1 MYEFHY
7 KYIKTKYNAKLLFT
21 DRDSLVYEIET
32 KDLYEDFYEDK
43 GLFGFSDY
51 PQYLKFFDLV
61 NKNIIDKIKDEFK
74 GKIISEFVGLK
85 SKMYSSVDIDGR
97 EIKKAKGVNES
108 TVNNITHKEFVDV
121 LFNKK

>member
-21 DRDSLVYEIET
+21 DRD
-32 KDLYEDFYEDK
+32 K

-51 PQYLKFFDLV
+51 PQDLKFFDLV
-61 NKNIIDKIKDEFK
+61 HKNIIDKIKDEFK
-74 GKIISEFVGLK
+74 GKIIGEFVGLK